1 MQPFQPPFDTE
12 PLAGIGGQIS
22 ARSEDFVVDEV
33 QLYEWS
39 GEGDHLMVR
48 FRKTGMNTQFA
59 VKAIARAAGV
69 DARDIG
75 VAGQKDRWAV
85 TSQWVS
91 IPKRS
96 APVEEWSLPEGLE
109 VLETAFHNNKL
120 RTGHLSANR
129 FRIVLIGVEDSEENR
144 LREAEIT
151 SLIRSRGIANYF
163 GPQRFG
169 RGGNNL
175 DQALAWVR
183 ADRRDRGR
191 VDRFVARMLP
201 SVVQSEHFNRF
212 LARRLEA
219 GRDRLLMGEVVRL
232 DGTNRLFAVEDAAAE
247 QERLTTHDIW
257 LTGPMWGAKM
267 RRAAAEASEMELA
280 AAAEIGLDEAGRDRL
295 LTGEVV
301 RLDGTNRLFAVEDAA
316 AEQERL
322 TTHDIWLTGPM
333 WGAKMRRAA
342 AEASEMELAAAAEIG
357 LDEAGLAQLGAEV
370 DGTRRDLVTPMA
382 DLEVSW
388 MSADDSGRGAAIVV
402 LQFSLPSGG
411 YATQVAREY
420 CRRSWEALR
429 PVERSDESDDA
440 GDVA

>member
-33 QLYEWS
+33 QLYDWS

-91 IPKRS
+91 VPKRS
-96 APVEEWSLPEGLE
+96 TPVAEWVLPDGLE
-109 VLETAFHNNKL
+109 VLETALHNNKL
-120 RTGHLSANR
+120 RTGHLRANR
-129 FRIVLIGVEDSEENR
+129 FRIVLIGMEDSAENR
-144 LREAEIT
+144 EREAALT
-151 SLIRSRGIANYF
+151 AQIRRQGIANYF

-169 RGGNNL
+169 RGGGNL
-175 DQALAWVR
+175 DQAVAWVL

-212 LARRLEA
+212 LAKRLEA
-219 GRDRLLMGEVVRL
+219 GRDRLVAGEVVRL
-232 DGTNRLFAVEDAAAE
+232 DGTNRLFAVEDPAAE
-247 QERLTTHDIW
+247 QERLATRDIW
-257 LTGPMWGAKM
+257 LTGPMWGSKM
-267 RRAAAEASEMELA
+267 RRAETEAGEMELA
-280 AAAEIGLDEAGRDRL
+280 AAAEIGLDAEG
-295 LTGEVV
+295 LT
-301 RLDGTNRLFAVEDAA
+301 R
-316 AEQERL
+316 
-322 TTHDIWLTGPM
+322 
-333 WGAKMRRAA
+333 
-342 AEASEMELAAAAEIG
+342 
-357 LDEAGLAQLGAEV
+357 LGAEV
-370 DGTRRDLVTPMA
+370 DGTRRDLITPMS

-388 MSADDSGRGAAIVV
+388 QSADDSGRGAPIVV

-420 CRRSWEALR
+420 CRRSWETLR
-429 PVERSDESDDA
+429 PVERSEEPDDA
-440 GDVA
+440 GDMA

>member
-33 QLYEWS
+33 QLYDWS

-129 FRIVLIGVEDSEENR
+129 FRIVLIGAEDSAENR
-144 LREAEIT
+144 AREAEIT

-169 RGGNNL
+169 RGGSNL
-175 DQALAWVR
+175 DQAVAWVL

-219 GRDRLLMGEVVRL
+219 GRDRLISGEVVRL

-267 RRAAAEASEMELA
+267 RRAASEAAEMELA
-280 AAAEIGLDEAGRDRL
+280 AAAEMGLDEEG
-295 LTGEVV
+295 LT
-301 RLDGTNRLFAVEDAA
+301 R
-316 AEQERL
+316 
-322 TTHDIWLTGPM
+322 
-333 WGAKMRRAA
+333 
-342 AEASEMELAAAAEIG
+342 
-357 LDEAGLAQLGAEV
+357 LGAEV

-388 MSADDSGRGAAIVV
+388 INADDSGRGAAIVV